1 MNREE
6 LKKELILDEGLKLK
20 AYKDSV
26 GVLTIGCG
34 HNLNEPISEIVA
46 LAILEDDISTVEA
59 GLDRTFPWWRG
70 LSEVRQRV
78 MANMAFNLGIVRLM
92 GFKRTMEAMRDGDF
106 ALAANEMLASKWSVQ
121 VGERAR
127 RLASMMRNG

>member
-6 LKKELILDEGLKLK
+6 LKKELIRDEGLRLK

-26 GVLTIGCG
+26 GVLTIGVG
-34 HNLNEPISEIVA
+34 HSLEQPISEMAA

-59 GLDRTFPWWRG
+59 GLDRTFPWWRD

-78 MANMAFNLGIVRLM
+78 VANMAFNLGIVRLM
-92 GFKRTMEAMRDGDF
+92 GFKRTIEAMQDGDF
-106 ALAANEMLASKWSVQ
+106 ALAANEMLESKWSVQ
-121 VGERAR
+121 VGDRAR
-127 RLASMMRNG
+127 RLATMMRNG

>member
-6 LKKELILDEGLKLK
+6 LKKELIRDEGLKLK

-34 HNLNEPISEIVA
+34 HNLNKPISEIVA